1 MSPDFSITETSTFV
15 KLDFNKNVPEKMIL
29 SQCKVLSKVSRKI
42 CETQKLVNVLIHCII
57 LYQTNEK
64 CSHLHPLVCVF
75 FFHKDCNVLTIFSM
89 TIATS
94 SYKS

>member
-42 CETQKLVNVLIHCII
+42 YETQKLVNVLIHCII

-75 FFHKDCNVLTIFSM
+75 FSTRIAMFSQ
-89 TIATS
+89 S
-94 SYKS
+94 SP